1 MTVSMRTDQ
10 EPPKAPPELP
20 AVEPIDAAPAE
31 RPSRRTSSDS
41 AITSVIGAGVVIIGE
56 LESST
61 VIQIEGRI
69 EGDVKG
75 HIVKIGSMAV
85 IKGSVGGDNVEVAG
99 KIDGTIA
106 AQNVTLLKGAR
117 VDGEIIYASL
127 EFGPEA
133 RFEGRCNPHFSKT
146 IAGNAGRR
154 RPA

>member
-1 MTVSMRTDQ
+1 MTASVRTDQ
-10 EPPKAPPELP
+10 EPSKAPPELP
-20 AVEPIDAAPAE
+20 APPPIDAAPPE
-31 RPSRRTSSDS
+31 RPARRATSESEM
-41 AITSVIGAGVVIIGE
+41 SVIGAGVIIIGE

-69 EGDVKG
+69 EGDVRG

-85 IKGSVGGDNVEVAG
+85 IKGSVGGDNVEVSG

-133 RFEGRCNPHFSKT
+133 RFEGRCNPHFSKKS
-146 IAGNAGRR
+146 AGSAEQR
-154 RPA
+154 RPL